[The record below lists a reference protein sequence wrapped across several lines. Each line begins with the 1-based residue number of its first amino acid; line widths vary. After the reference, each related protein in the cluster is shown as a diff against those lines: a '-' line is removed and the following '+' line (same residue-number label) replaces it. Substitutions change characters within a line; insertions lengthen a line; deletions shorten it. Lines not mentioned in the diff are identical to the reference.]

1 MSVTLP
7 NFTAERHDEVIVGDT
22 WYRLVQLV
30 DGDGTGFDLTD
41 ATGSGQV
48 YDATG
53 TLATITVGAV
63 GHASYPIASGWLA
76 LSMAAT
82 VTDDLTQQQARYR
95 IRLTWSSPAWSIT
108 VLEGDIEIRA
118 VW

>member
-7 NFTAERHDEVIVGDT
+7 NFTAERHDDVVIADT

-41 ATGSGQV
+41 ATGTGEV
-48 YDATG
+48 YNDSG

-63 GHASYPIASGWLA
+63 GHASYLITAGWLA

-82 VTDDLTQQQARYR
+82 VTDDLTQQRARYR
-95 IRLTWSSPAWSIT
+95 VRLTWSSPAWAIT
-108 VLEGDIEIRA
+108 ILEGDLEIRA